1 MRFVCPRCHHHLTSH
16 DAKLARCPACGIVL
30 DIANDETEDG
40 RPALPVD
47 RDLSGQVLGGFAI
60 GKWIG
65 AGGMGIVYE
74 AEDVETGDAVA
85 LKVLAPYLGAQPDFV
100 ERFRRE
106 AQALKQLRHPNIVAF
121 REDGQADGRYYIAME
136 LLRGRSLEDALA
148 EGRLEPDDSFRVAT
162 AVAQALQAAH
172 SRGITHLDLKPANII
187 LGDSDNIVKV
197 VDFGIAQFGLPDMT
211 LTRSDAI
218 LGTVNYMAPEQRS
231 GARTVGHRADIFSLG
246 VILYRCLTGELP
258 VGSFEPPSH
267 FVDSWSSRQGARV
280 DATLLR
286 MLQRE
291 AGKRQPN
298 MDQVLAEL
306 EALRTP
312 LRSRAP
318 AYAAAAVAAL
328 GAVVAVV
335 GFATTDPAESEK
347 GKGAEIAK
355 VATPPP
361 PIATPPAA
369 AKPAAAPP
377 TQQKP
382 AAAETAAVTDLK
394 ETSGNKSEDVAK
406 NPPPTKA
413 KKPTPAESAEA
424 RAKAA
429 ARKAFLKKRA
439 DQKAQT
445 SKGGYVPP
453 ERKQAAVPS
462 KKARTTKSKMKS
474 KKSPPKSVARPS
486 KDGSSKSFV
495 DYTKE

>member
-30 DIANDETEDG
+30 DVANDETEDA

-74 AEDVETGDAVA
+74 AEDVETGEAVA
-85 LKVLAPYLGAQPDFV
+85 LKVLAPYLGVQPDFV

-106 AQALKQLRHPNIVAF
+106 AQALKQLRHPNVVAF

-136 LLRGRSLEDALA
+136 LLRGCSLEDALA
-148 EGRLEPDDSFRVAT
+148 EGRLEPDESLRVAT
-162 AVAQALQAAH
+162 AVAEALQAAH
-172 SRGITHLDLKPANII
+172 SRGITHRDLKPANII
-187 LGDSDNIVKV
+187 LGDSDKIVKV

-231 GARTVGHRADIFSLG
+231 GARSVGHRADIFSLG

-267 FVDSWSSRQGARV
+267 FVDSWGSRKGRRV
-280 DATLLR
+280 DATVLR

-291 AGKRQPN
+291 PSKRQQN
-298 MDQVLAEL
+298 TGQVLAEL
-306 EALRTP
+306 KALRKP

-328 GAVVAVV
+328 IAVITGV
-335 GFATTDPAESEK
+335 GLATTDRGVPEK
-347 GKGAEIAK
+347 GKGKEAQTAK
-355 VATPPP
+355 VETTSLAST
-361 PIATPPAA
+361 ALPASP
-369 AKPAAAPP
+369 KPATTPP

-382 AAAETAAVTDLK
+382 IAAETAAVGTDLK
-394 ETSGNKSEDVAK
+394 QTSGKKSEDVVKNSPPAK
-406 NPPPTKA
+406 PKAATDHAKAEA
-413 KKPTPAESAEA
+413 KK
-424 RAKAA
+424 KAA
-429 ARKAFLKKRA
+429 APSNKSSAK
-439 DQKAQT
+439 QKTT
-445 SKGGYVPP
+445 S
-453 ERKQAAVPS
+453 
-462 KKARTTKSKMKS
+462 TKSS
-474 KKSPPKSVARPS
+474 PKSVARPS
-486 KDGSSKSFV
+486 KDGASKAFV
-495 DYTKE
+495 DFSKK